1 MHSSECL
8 LDTVGRAAC
17 ETQYT
22 PHGASHHGT
31 SGLADELTA
40 RSSET
45 AKPDGRREHPLL
57 CQVLSACEIKF
68 ASTR

>member
-1 MHSSECL
+1 M
-8 LDTVGRAAC
+8 GRAARQARHA
-17 ETQYT
+17 T
-22 PHGASHHGT
+22 HSASHHGT
-31 SGLADELTA
+31 SCLADELTA